1 MAVFQRVVVLMSPQ
15 GQGHLGLARVWARG
29 LHVPLQPAS
38 LPDDPHGA
46 IMFPNSSWETTSG
59 SFQPTDLFICG
70 QDVPAGQK
78 KSLLREAH
86 RRGGPTLL
94 FGAKGTFLP
103 SRILLIDQ
111 GDPFADQLLE
121 ITVQL
126 CEIFRAG
133 LVVLTVARTEREACQ
148 RQRRARETFEGSPV
162 HVNFDFLAGT
172 DVRSAAASV
181 ARWRRCQLVVLEA
194 NSAWGRWLGFH
205 LGSWITERL
214 ESLSLLVFPA
224 APVLEMLPRQPSLP
238 ESQER
243 GEAPRGY
250 SQDLMHGGPAGP
262 LLQSEA
268 GRGARS
274 FRNP

>member
-1 MAVFQRVVVLMSPQ
+1 MSPQ
-15 GQGHLGLARVWARG
+15 GQGQLGLARVWARG

-38 LPDDPHGA
+38 LSDHPQGA
-46 IMFPNSSWETTSG
+46 IMFPSSSWETTSG
-59 SFQPTDLFICG
+59 AVQPTDLFICG
-70 QDVPAGQK
+70 QDVPAAQK
-78 KSLLREAH
+78 RNLLREAH
-86 RRGGPTLL
+86 RRSGPTLL
-94 FGAKGTFLP
+94 FCAKTAFLP
-103 SRILLIDQ
+103 SRMLLIDQ
-111 GDPFADQLLE
+111 GDSFSDQLSR

-148 RQRRARETFEGSPV
+148 RQRRARETFEECPV
-162 HVNFDFLAGT
+162 HVNFDFLAGA
-172 DVRSAAASV
+172 DIRSAAASV

-205 LGSWITERL
+205 SGLWTTERL
-214 ESLSLLVFPA
+214 ESLSFLVFPA
-224 APVLEMLPRQPSLP
+224 APVPEMLPRQPSLL

-243 GEAPRGY
+243 GEAPRGH
-250 SQDLMHGGPAGP
+250 SQDLVHGGPAGL

-268 GRGARS
+268 GRRARD